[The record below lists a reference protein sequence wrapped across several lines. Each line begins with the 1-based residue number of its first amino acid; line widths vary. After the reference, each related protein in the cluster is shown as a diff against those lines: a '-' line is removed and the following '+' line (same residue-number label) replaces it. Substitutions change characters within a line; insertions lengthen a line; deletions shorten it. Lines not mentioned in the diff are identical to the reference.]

1 MQQKSKP
8 NIREHIRA
16 LLDTTVF
23 SHHEVHTYISE
34 YLPDLQSLDLF
45 RDHPVD
51 IGFLLPDSLLADSS
65 VPSSLIASVNNTDN
79 MSTNRPPTVLSMSA
93 SKPVKS
99 TAVFSMKN
107 AKFAKPP
114 LVSENMTL
122 HIPATKVT
130 KLPVI
135 PTHVTKLPVT
145 PSQVTKLPVTLT
157 QVTITPPP
165 PVEQSSAVTLLP
177 HAKKTTKL
185 PTNLDISG
193 KVVHQFL
200 PENVWNDIKMQAN
213 SLDSISHTFKDSFNI
228 AESSVLLSD
237 VFKQP
242 WNRQHTIRGSFILP
256 TDPFLSHR
264 NRSIRKKKRK
274 EKLIS
279 KYKKQTDRQQ
289 KQTPNPSIEQ
299 LTNILKRE
307 STLLNIALGLIKKD
321 KYYLTNALLKGRAKC
336 QYKPY
341 RLDKRFFMELVED
354 AGWIKRRCA
363 LGTAYDQET
372 CECSINIGYQPAG

>member
-1 MQQKSKP
+1 
-8 NIREHIRA
+8 
-16 LLDTTVF
+16 
-23 SHHEVHTYISE
+23 
-34 YLPDLQSLDLF
+34 
-45 RDHPVD
+45 
-51 IGFLLPDSLLADSS
+51 
-65 VPSSLIASVNNTDN
+65 
-79 MSTNRPPTVLSMSA
+79 
-93 SKPVKS
+93 
-99 TAVFSMKN
+99 
-107 AKFAKPP
+107 
-114 LVSENMTL
+114 
-122 HIPATKVT
+122 
-130 KLPVI
+130 
-135 PTHVTKLPVT
+135 
-145 PSQVTKLPVTLT
+145 
-157 QVTITPPP
+157 
-165 PVEQSSAVTLLP
+165 
-177 HAKKTTKL
+177 
-185 PTNLDISG
+185 
-193 KVVHQFL
+193 
-200 PENVWNDIKMQAN
+200 
-213 SLDSISHTFKDSFNI
+213 
-228 AESSVLLSD
+228 VLLSD

-264 NRSIRKKKRK
+264 NRSIRNKKRK

-279 KYKKQTDRQQ
+279 KYKKQTDRLQ

-307 STLLNIALGLIKKD
+307 RTLLNIALGLIKKD

>member
-1 MQQKSKP
+1 MQQKSKQ
-8 NIREHIRA
+8 NIREHIRVA
-16 LLDTTVF
+16 LITTV
-23 SHHEVHTYISE
+23 SARYKVYIYISE
-34 YLPDLQSLDLF
+34 HLPDLQSLDLF

-51 IGFLLPDSLLADSS
+51 IAFLMPDSLLEDSS
-65 VPSSLIASVNNTDN
+65 LPSSLVASINTTDN
-79 MSTNRPPTVLSMSA
+79 MATNRPPTVLSMSA
-93 SKPVKS
+93 AKPVKS

-130 KLPVI
+130 KLPII

-145 PSQVTKLPVTLT
+145 PSQVTKLPVTPT
-157 QVTITPPP
+157 QVTIAPPP
-165 PVEQSSAVTLLP
+165 PVKQSSFVTSPP

-185 PTNLDISG
+185 PPNLDISG
-193 KVVHQFL
+193 RVVHQFL

-213 SLDSISHTFKDSFNI
+213 SLDSMSHTFKDSFNI

-242 WNRQHTIRGSFILP
+242 WNRQNTIRGSFILP
-256 TDPFLSHR
+256 TDPLLSHR
-264 NRSIRKKKRK
+264 NRSIRKQKRK

-279 KYKKQTDRQQ
+279 KYKKQTDRH

-321 KYYLTNALLKGRAKC
+321 KHYLTNALLRGRAKC